1 MIDIRP
7 ATLESW
13 LSYLEKLHPK
23 MIDMGLERVKKVR
36 DALKLKPEFPVITI
50 AGTNGKGSVCAM
62 LESILGCA
70 SYRVGCYTS
79 PHLLRYNERI
89 RIDRHDITDEVLCE
103 VFAEIESARESVQTT
118 LTYFEF
124 GTLAAML
131 IFLQSRVDVA
141 ILEVGLGGRLDAV
154 NVFDTD
160 CAILTSIDLDHTDYL
175 GSTREAIGQEKI
187 GIFRADKPAICA
199 EPDIPGNLR
208 EKMRA
213 TNARL
218 YCIDEAFSYTADHLQ
233 WRYRGVSGH
242 HCSLPLPALK
252 GDCQLQNASAVLA
265 ALDVLEE
272 VFPVPM
278 DAIRRGL
285 VEVTLAGRFQM
296 ISARPVI
303 ILDVAHNPAAARRL
317 SANLET
323 LPVKGRTY
331 AVVGMLK
338 DKDMAGTLRA
348 LKNNV
353 DCWLIS
359 GLDVARGASANEVR
373 QALEEAGVERQ
384 NILHAFP
391 DVQSAYV
398 YAHEHVGDDDR
409 ICVFGSFH
417 TVSPVMTGLG
427 ESDS

>member
-1 MIDIRP
+1 MIDIQP
-7 ATLESW
+7 TTLENW

-23 MIDMGLERVKKVR
+23 TIDMGLERVKKVR
-36 DALKLKPEFPVITI
+36 DALELKPEFPVITI

-79 PHLLRYNERI
+79 PHLLCYNERI
-89 RIDRHDITDEVLCE
+89 RVDRHEITDEALCE
-103 VFAEIESARESVQTT
+103 IFAEIESARESVRTT

-131 IFLQSRVDVA
+131 IFLRSHVDVA

-218 YCIDEAFSYTADHLQ
+218 YCINEAFSYTADHLQ
-233 WRYRGVSGH
+233 WRYQGISGRH
-242 HCSLPLPALK
+242 YSLPLPALR

-265 ALDVLEE
+265 ALEVLEE
-272 VFPVPM
+272 SFPVPM
-278 DAIRRGL
+278 DVIRRGL
-285 VEVTLAGRFQM
+285 AEVTLAGRFQM

-303 ILDVAHNPAAARRL
+303 ILDVAHNPAAACRL
-317 SANLET
+317 SANLEI
-323 LPVKGRTY
+323 LPVTGHTY

-353 DCWLIS
+353 SYWLVS

-373 QALEEAGVERQ
+373 QALEDAGVERR

-398 YAHEHVGDDDR
+398 YAHEHASDDDR

>member
-7 ATLESW
+7 VTLENW

-23 MIDMGLERVKKVR
+23 TIDMGLERVEKVR
-36 DALKLKPEFPVITI
+36 DALRLKPEFPIITV

-62 LESILGCA
+62 LESIFGCA
-70 SYRVGCYTS
+70 SYRIGCYTS

-89 RIDRHDITDEVLCE
+89 RVDRHEVADEVLCE
-103 VFAEIESARESVQTT
+103 VFAEIESVCESARTT

-154 NVFDTD
+154 NVFDAD
-160 CAILTSIDLDHTDYL
+160 CAILTSIDLDHMDYL

-187 GIFRADKPAICA
+187 GIFRANKPAICA

-208 EKMRA
+208 EKMQA

-218 YCIDEAFSYTADHLQ
+218 YCIDEAFSYTAGNLQ
-233 WRYRGVSGH
+233 WRYQGVSGH
-242 HCSLPLPALK
+242 HYSLPLPALK

-265 ALDVLEE
+265 ALEVLEE
-272 VFPVPM
+272 ILPVPM

-285 VEVTLAGRFQM
+285 AEVTLAGRFQM
-296 ISARPVI
+296 ISAHPVI

-323 LPVKGRTY
+323 LSVKGRTY

-348 LKNNV
+348 LKDNV
-353 DCWLIS
+353 DYWLIS
-359 GLDVARGASANEVR
+359 SLDVARGASADEIL
-373 QALEEAGVERQ
+373 QALEDAGIERQ
-384 NILHAFP
+384 NILPVFP

-398 YAHEHVGDDDR
+398 YAHKHAGDNDR

-417 TVSPVMTGLG
+417 TVSPVMAGSG

>member
-1 MIDIRP
+1 MIDIQP
-7 ATLESW
+7 TTLENW

-23 MIDMGLERVKKVR
+23 TIDMGLERVKKVR
-36 DALKLKPEFPVITI
+36 DALELKPEFPVITI

-79 PHLLRYNERI
+79 PHLLCYNERI
-89 RIDRHDITDEVLCE
+89 RVDRHEITDEALCE
-103 VFAEIESARESVQTT
+103 IFAEIESARESVRTT

-131 IFLQSRVDVA
+131 IFLRSHVDVA

-218 YCIDEAFSYTADHLQ
+218 YCINEAFSYTADHLQ
-233 WRYRGVSGH
+233 WRYQGISGRRY
-242 HCSLPLPALK
+242 SLPLPALR
-252 GDCQLQNASAVLA
+252 GGCQLQNASAVLA
-265 ALDVLEE
+265 ALEVLEE
-272 VFPVPM
+272 SFPVPM
-278 DAIRRGL
+278 DVIRRGL
-285 VEVTLAGRFQM
+285 AEVTLAGRFQM

-303 ILDVAHNPAAARRL
+303 ILDVAHNPAAACRL
-317 SANLET
+317 SANLEI
-323 LPVKGRTY
+323 LPVKGHTY

-353 DCWLIS
+353 SYWLVS
-359 GLDVARGASANEVR
+359 DLDVARGASANEVL

-384 NILHAFP
+384 NILHTFTN
-391 DVQSAYV
+391 VQNAYV
-398 YAHEHVGDDDR
+398 YAREHASDNDR

-417 TVSPVMTGLG
+417 TVSPVMTSLS